1 MYRNS
6 LIAFLALVSFAV
18 SAFAQTPD
26 DLRGTWAVQADGRN
40 LIVLHLEG
48 EAQKLTGTMTRPI
61 ANIGAAMPAGSS
73 VSQVKMPL
81 LTVQVREV
89 RAVPAGRVF
98 SLRFETA
105 DAGEIVVR
113 SSGVDRAR
121 FGRAA
126 DAPESSFLPMV
137 RVSDTSTVA
146 TDWDATQTY
155 LIRAMAEPPN
165 QEMAA
170 IFAADQA
177 DRQGNIDWSVVGP
190 RDEARRSKVRALLDA
205 GQLRAADD
213 YYGAAFVFQHGDSA
227 DDCLLA
233 HVLAMAAMTL
243 GRNDASWIAT
253 ATLDR
258 YLQRIDRSQIFG
270 TQYVGMT
277 GSPMTQGKYDT
288 ALIPDALRGLLRVP
302 TIAQQQE
309 QLKRLNAVPPAT
321 PARQQ

>member
-1 MYRNS
+1 M
-6 LIAFLALVSFAV
+6 V
-18 SAFAQTPD
+18 
-26 DLRGTWAVQADGRN
+26 
-40 LIVLHLEG
+40 
-48 EAQKLTGTMTRPI
+48 
-61 ANIGAAMPAGSS
+61 AA
-73 VSQVKMPL
+73 
-81 LTVQVREV
+81 
-89 RAVPAGRVF
+89 
-98 SLRFETA
+98 
-105 DAGEIVVR
+105 
-113 SSGVDRAR
+113 
-121 FGRAA
+121 
-126 DAPESSFLPMV
+126 
-137 RVSDTSTVA
+137 
-146 TDWDATQTY
+146 DWDADQTY
-155 LIRAMAEPPN
+155 LIRAVAEPPN

-177 DRQGNIDWSVVGP
+177 DRQGNVDWSVVGP
-190 RDEARRSKVRALLDA
+190 RDDARRSRVRALLDA

-277 GSPMTQGKYDT
+277 GNQMTQGKYDT
-288 ALIPDALRGLLRVP
+288 ALIPDSLRGLLRVP
-302 TIAQQQE
+302 TVGQQQE
-309 QLKRLNAVPPAT
+309 QLKRLNAAPPAT

>member
-1 MYRNS
+1 MCRNS
-6 LIAFLALVSFAV
+6 LIAFLALATFTV
-18 SAFAQTPD
+18 SAFCQAPD
-26 DLRGTWAVQADGRN
+26 NLRGSWAVQAEGRN
-40 LIVLHLEG
+40 LIVLHLQG
-48 EAQKLTGTMTRPI
+48 EAYKLTGAMTRPI
-61 ANIGAAMPAGSS
+61 ASFGAATPAGTS
-73 VSQVKMPL
+73 VSQVKMPVVTL
-81 LTVQVREV
+81 QVKEV
-89 RAVPAGRVF
+89 RSIPAGRIF
-98 SLRFETA
+98 SLHFGAEE
-105 DAGEIVVR
+105 AGEIVVR
-113 SSGVDRAR
+113 SSGGDDAR
-121 FGRAA
+121 FGIAA
-126 DAPESSFLPMV
+126 GAPESSFLPMV

-155 LIRAMAEPPN
+155 LIRAVPEPPN

-258 YLQRIDRSQIFG
+258 YLQRIDRPQVFG
-270 TQYVGMT
+270 TQYAGMA

-288 ALIPDALRGLLRVP
+288 ELIPDALRLLLRVP
-302 TIAQQQE
+302 TIEQQQE
-309 QLKRLNAVPPAT
+309 QLRRLNSGP
-321 PARQQ
+321 